1 MSREAYLAAVAQGAD
16 GFECDLRLTKDRV
29 LVCWHDSDMKR
40 VANRNLV
47 IAKSTF
53 SELRATYPI
62 ITLEE
67 LLEIALENRKSLA
80 LETKHPV
87 TTGGAVERELV
98 NVLNQNRSRI
108 AAAGIQ
114 VSIMSFSWLAN
125 GVVAAAL
132 RSNLTGRPHG
142 DGALSAVIDGWSP
155 SRSHTGRANRRC
167 GVYIRNGLAGAR
179 VATTGVGDPLLQF
192 LPQFAVEFAGRDLRS
207 VSERSGTE
215 QSPRGRCDRSL
226 QLFPV
231 GHHALCNL
239 LSGGVEFLCHIRAQF

>member
-1 MSREAYLAAVAQGAD
+1 MVQNSNPLIFAHRGASFDHPEMSREAYLAAVAQGAD

-40 VANRNLV
+40 VANRSLV

-125 GVVAAAL
+125 ARLRNSGWNTVFLVSYRWLYALNIGRSIGPDVAILKRLAKSQSGGKKVFVWTANTETEIL
-132 RSNLTGRPHG
+132 LCKAKGADVMMTDRP
-142 DGALSAVIDGWSP
+142 AF
-155 SRSHTGRANRRC
+155 
-167 GVYIRNGLAGAR
+167 AR
-179 VATTGVGDPLLQF
+179 VILESA
-192 LPQFAVEFAGRDLRS
+192 
-207 VSERSGTE
+207 
-215 QSPRGRCDRSL
+215 
-226 QLFPV
+226 
-231 GHHALCNL
+231 
-239 LSGGVEFLCHIRAQF
+239 